1 MDKTEKKNRKENTDK
16 KAGKEKE
23 VFFETKKLT
32 KKFGEITAVNQVDM
46 QICTGEIRGLIGEN
60 GSGKSTISSMIS
72 AIHTVTDGDMVMYGK
87 PYKPRDPGD
96 ARAHGIAMIVQEA
109 GTIDALTIAEN
120 IFVGDEKRFARYGVI
135 NREKMNREAQLAL
148 ENIGVTDV
156 DVTKPAA
163 AYSFETRKLVEVAK
177 ALYYEPVLFI
187 VDETTTALSQSGR
200 KIIYRIIHEL
210 RDKGKAVL
218 FISHDLEELMEN
230 CDVLTVLRDGKL
242 ADTIEKQDFDE
253 GRIKHSMVGREIKGD
268 YYRSDFDGS
277 HGKKIMLEAKNI
289 SNADLHDVSLMLHE
303 GEILGLAGLSGCG
316 MHQLGRVL
324 FGLDKVEQGSITAA
338 GKDGSRVCVSSV
350 QDALECRI
358 GYISKDRDKEALV
371 LPASIKEN
379 LVLPNL
385 SRMGAFITPRRERE
399 YAGKQIDSLAIKCSS
414 MNQAVGE
421 LSGGNK
427 QKVSFGKWIGNDS
440 KTIIMDSPTRGVDI
454 GVKTTMYQL
463 IAKMKKEGYSILII
477 SEEMP
482 ELIGM
487 CDRIMVMKDG
497 RITNSFQRSETLSE
511 QQIIEYMI

>member
-1 MDKTEKKNRKENTDK
+1 MDNMK
-16 KAGKEKE
+16 KE

-32 KKFGEITAVNQVDM
+32 KKFGDVTAVNQVDM
-46 QICTGEIRGLIGEN
+46 EIRTGEIRGLIGEN

-72 AIHTVTDGDMVMYGK
+72 AIHTVTDGEMYLYGK
-87 PYKPRDPGD
+87 PYKPKDPGD
-96 ARAHGIAMIVQEA
+96 ARAHGVTMIVQEA
-109 GTIDALTIAEN
+109 GTIDGLTIAEN
-120 IFVGDEKRFARYGVI
+120 IFVGDEKRFAHHGMI
-135 NREKMNREAQLAL
+135 NRDEMNREAKKAL
-148 ENIGVTDV
+148 QNIGVADV

-163 AYSFETRKLVEVAK
+163 SYSFETRKLVEVAK
-177 ALYYEPVLFI
+177 ALYYDPILFI
-187 VDETTTALSQSGR
+187 VDETTTALSQNGR

-210 RDKGKAVL
+210 RDKGKSVL
-218 FISHDLEELMEN
+218 FISHDLEELIEN

-242 ADTIEKQDFDE
+242 VDTIEKRDFDE
-253 GRIKHSMVGREIKGD
+253 NRIKHSMVGREIKGD
-268 YYRSDFDGS
+268 YYRSDFDS
-277 HGKKIMLEAKNI
+277 THGENIMLRAENI
-289 SNADLHDVSLMLHE
+289 TNTDLHDVSVTLHE

-316 MHQLGRVL
+316 IHQLGRAL
-324 FGLDKVEQGSITAA
+324 FGLDKIDEGSITV
-338 GKDGSRVCVSSV
+338 KREDGSEASISSV
-350 QDALECRI
+350 QDALECRV

-385 SRMGAFITPRRERE
+385 SKMGVLISPRKEKE
-399 YAGKQIDSLAIKCSS
+399 YAQKQIDFLEIKCSS

-440 KTIIMDSPTRGVDI
+440 KIIIMDSPTRGVDI

-463 IAKMKKEGYSILII
+463 IARMKKEGYSILII

-487 CDRIMVMKDG
+487 CDEILVMKDG
-497 RITNSFQRSETLSE
+497 RITKQFQRSETLSE